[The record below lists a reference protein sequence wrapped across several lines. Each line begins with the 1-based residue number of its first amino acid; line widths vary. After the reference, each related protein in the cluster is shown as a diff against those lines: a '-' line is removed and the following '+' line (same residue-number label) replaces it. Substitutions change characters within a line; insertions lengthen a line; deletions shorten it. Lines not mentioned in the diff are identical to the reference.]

1 MVLRL
6 QDKWVWD
13 FWFAHEGEDY
23 HIFYLQASRALENT
37 DMRHWNVS
45 IGHAVSRD
53 LRQWR
58 ILPDALRPSD
68 PIIEPEAFD
77 THTTWT
83 GSIIRH
89 DSLWYMFYTGGK
101 RSENG
106 LIQRVGLATSYDLLT
121 WDKHPNNPLIQ
132 ANPRWYE
139 TLNFN
144 EWRDESWRDP
154 FVFRLDDGV
163 YHALICARAN
173 DGPADGRGVIAH
185 AQSAN
190 LLDWEV
196 LPPVMTPGDFSQM
209 EVPQVSEIG
218 GRYYLLFCTSKA
230 DFSAARRA
238 RIGQPAVTGTHY
250 LVADQ
255 PLGPYHYL
263 TDEFLAGDT
272 LGSLYAGKLIQ
283 DATGQWQF
291 IAFRNMTE
299 DGIFAGEIIDPL
311 PVGVEPNG
319 KLLLQL

>member
-1 MVLRL
+1 MALRL
-6 QDKWVWD
+6 EDKWVWD
-13 FWFAHEGEDY
+13 FWFAVEREDY
-23 HIFYLQASRALENT
+23 HIFYLQASRALANA
-37 DMRHWNVS
+37 DLRHWNVS

-53 LRQWR
+53 LRQWQ
-58 ILPDALRPSD
+58 ILPDALHPSD
-68 PIIEPEAFD
+68 PSVEPEAFD

-89 DSLWYMFYTGGK
+89 GSLWYMFYTGGK

-106 LIQRVGLATSYDLLT
+106 LIQRVGLATSYDLMT
-121 WDKHPNNPLIQ
+121 WDKHPNNPLIE

-139 TLNFN
+139 KLNFN
-144 EWRDESWRDP
+144 QWRDESWRDP

-209 EVPQVSEIG
+209 EVPQILEIG
-218 GRYYLLFCTSKA
+218 GRYYLLFCTSRA
-230 DFSAARRA
+230 DFSAARRS

-272 LGSLYAGKLIQ
+272 LGSHYAGKLIQ
-283 DATGQWQF
+283 AAAGQWLF
-291 IAFRNMTE
+291 VAFRNLTQ
-299 DGIFAGEIIDPL
+299 DGRFAGEIIDPI

-319 KLLLQL
+319 QLLLQH